1 MREHTYRTRVRRT
14 RRGQWRVTVPDLPG
28 RPSVTVRSLAN
39 APSLLIEQV
48 AKHLGVPAAQ
58 VEVDVQHPVKA
69 RRRVTASTVQ
79 LFSAVPV
86 LSGVY
91 LAGGA
96 AATLITGGVVMA
108 ALAVLRESGRI

>member
-1 MREHTYRTRVRRT
+1 MRGHTYRTKVRQVRRG
-14 RRGQWRVTVPDLPG
+14 RWRVTVPDLQG

-39 APSLLIEQV
+39 APALLIEQV

-58 VEVDVQHPVKA
+58 IEVDVQHPVRV
-69 RRRVTASTVQ
+69 RRRITASTVQ
-79 LFSAVPV
+79 LLSALPI

-91 LAGGA
+91 LAAGL
-96 AATLITGGVVMA
+96 AATLITGGVVMT